1 MEGFGVMT
9 GADLKRCAEA
19 LYGDDWEG
27 PLLRALD
34 VNERTLRRW
43 LRAEF
48 VLPPTLRQQIEDML
62 RARHRLIR
70 DCLQDLASA

>member
-1 MEGFGVMT
+1 MT

-34 VNERTLRRW
+34 VNDRTLRRW
-43 LRAEF
+43 MRAEF
-48 VLPPTLRQQIEDML
+48 ELPPTLEADVRSLL
-62 RARHRLIR
+62 RLRRDEIDARLR
-70 DCLQDLASA
+70 DLADA